1 MEGVGGAGIFA
12 GGGELGR
19 FGGAGYGGQRLARK
33 ARKWKFDVRRFFCMA
48 EAVPWKKV
56 PFLGFFFANE
66 LRRYAREKQ
75 IPRYASG

>member
-1 MEGVGGAGIFA
+1 
-12 GGGELGR
+12 
-19 FGGAGYGGQRLARK
+19 
-33 ARKWKFDVRRFFCMA
+33 MA